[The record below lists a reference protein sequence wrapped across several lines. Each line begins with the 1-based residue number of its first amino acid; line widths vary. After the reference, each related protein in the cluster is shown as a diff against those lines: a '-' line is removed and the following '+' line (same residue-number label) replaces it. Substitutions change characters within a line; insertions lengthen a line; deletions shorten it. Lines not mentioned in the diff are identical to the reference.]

1 MLNRKIMKKISIIA
15 FIAIAS
21 FASFGFVVLKK
32 SNSQAIELEN
42 LEVAEPTHEF
52 EPVQDSNDEIW

>member
-1 MLNRKIMKKISIIA
+1 MKKISIIA

-32 SNSQAIELEN
+32 ANSQAIELEN